1 MGFLLMGFDIHSAT
15 IILFV
20 IILILVNLGAMMYW
34 WNITLNAVSLVN
46 LVMAVGIS
54 VEFSSHITRAFAVN
68 VGENRVQR
76 ATDVLTTMGSS
87 VLSGITLTKFGGI
100 VVLAFAKSQIFKIFY
115 FRMYLGIVLIGAA
128 HGLIFLPV
136 LLSYAGPRVNLAK
149 LSQST
154 SNQHR
159 NAGNLEL
166 VMTEDT
172 DHHPIRT

>member
-1 MGFLLMGFDIHSAT
+1 
-15 IILFV
+15 
-20 IILILVNLGAMMYW
+20 
-34 WNITLNAVSLVN
+34 
-46 LVMAVGIS
+46 MAVGIS

-87 VLSGITLTKFGGI
+87 VSKNEIMSYLESSLNFLLLFMILTIYFLHFQVLSGITLTKFGGI

-136 LLSYAGPRVNLAK
+136 LLSYAGIVHKFFFLF
-149 LSQST
+149 LSFPFFY
-154 SNQHR
+154 
-159 NAGNLEL
+159 L
-166 VMTEDT
+166 VPSSPD
-172 DHHPIRT
+172 DIY

>member
-1 MGFLLMGFDIHSAT
+1 
-15 IILFV
+15 
-20 IILILVNLGAMMYW
+20 
-34 WNITLNAVSLVN
+34 
-46 LVMAVGIS
+46 MAVGIS

-87 VLSGITLTKFGGI
+87 VSKNEMSFHLENSLDFFLAIYDFNIYFFHFQVLSGITLTKFGGI

-136 LLSYAGPRVNLAK
+136 LLSYAGIVHKFFSLF
-149 LSQST
+149 LSFSFLY
-154 SNQHR
+154 
-159 NAGNLEL
+159 LEPSSP
-166 VMTEDT
+166 D
-172 DHHPIRT
+172 DIY

>member
-1 MGFLLMGFDIHSAT
+1 
-15 IILFV
+15 
-20 IILILVNLGAMMYW
+20 
-34 WNITLNAVSLVN
+34 
-46 LVMAVGIS
+46 MAVGIS

-87 VLSGITLTKFGGI
+87 VSKNEMMSYFGNSLNFLLLFMILTIYFLHFQVLSGITLTKFGGI

-136 LLSYAGPRVNLAK
+136 LLSYAGKVQKKFFLF
-149 LSQST
+149 LSFSFFY
-154 SNQHR
+154 
-159 NAGNLEL
+159 L
-166 VMTEDT
+166 VPSSPD
-172 DHHPIRT
+172 DIY